1 MQLFLQWWWI
11 EECSK
16 DDAAA
21 LRVGFCGLGA
31 FFRGRL
37 DDEVEGFVTG
47 LRFVVEKCRRV
58 LDEARAVALF
68 AGKPFVMIC
77 FCPLQSMARCDSDV
91 VRDVH
96 SRKFAGLLG
105 S

>member
-1 MQLFLQWWWI
+1 M
-11 EECSK
+11 
-16 DDAAA
+16 
-21 LRVGFCGLGA
+21 
-31 FFRGRL
+31 

-68 AGKPFVMIC
+68 AGQPFVMIR
-77 FCPLQSMARCDSDV
+77 FCPLQSVARCDSDV
-91 VRDVH
+91 VRDFR